1 MICNYIVYGAKYILF
16 MVSYNSA
23 DFIDIC
29 INRRHITGDNLNV
42 LLMPVGFN
50 EIDVFP
56 LVIYA
61 TTSNVCCLENYFKN
75 LECFIVARKI

>member
-1 MICNYIVYGAKYILF
+1 MVRNLVYLWPHITA
-16 MVSYNSA
+16 SA

-56 LVIYA
+56 SLYMLQRLMCA
-61 TTSNVCCLENYFKN
+61 
-75 LECFIVARKI
+75 A